1 MGLFDDKGNLNEQ
14 FASQVYGQAA
24 GQVTGAMPPGI
35 PILGAGIELES
46 VEAASEEMIRELEM
60 QIGPPLKQGIDP
72 NTPVMLGLV
81 QCAQIL
87 NLIKALMAEL
97 AANETM
103 TEDEKA
109 YFEAGFDVVVD
120 TDIVK
125 SEE

>member
-24 GQVTGAMPPGI
+24 GQVTGTMPPGI

-87 NLIKALMAEL
+87 NLIKALMAEV
-97 AANETM
+97 ASS
-103 TEDEKA
+103 EDEQP
-109 YFEAGFDVVVD
+109 EQ
-120 TDIVK
+120 
-125 SEE
+125 EE